1 MAKGMALVALL
12 LGIGSL
18 FVPWHEASVAGI
30 TATQGPLAGDVHEI
44 KLAIFMAPAL
54 LGALLGGLLG
64 LKRFGRGLGIAV
76 FIFGLMGLGMWALTN
91 SAIAEHE
98 QTAKLGMHLFL
109 GCAALTSIAGL
120 VGIIKPEPKPEV

>member
-30 TATQGPLAGDVHEI
+30 SATQGPLAGDVKEI
-44 KLAIFMAPAL
+44 KLLIFESPAL
-54 LGALLGGLLG
+54 LGALLGVLFG

-76 FIFGLMGLGMWALTN
+76 FIFGLLGLGMWAITN
-91 SAIAEHE
+91 SAIAEHQ
-98 QTAKLGMHLFL
+98 QTVKIGMHLFL
-109 GCAALTSIAGL
+109 GCAALTTIGGL
-120 VGIIKPEPKPEV
+120 VGIIKPQRKQDV